1 MCREVNLP
9 AVQMTD
15 PNQAIANPRSVAEVE
30 KAAYKA
36 GRKAGSPTLPG
47 IFAWAVVTSMAMVKT
62 GLTAWQALG
71 MTFLV
76 FAGSAQLAAL
86 PLIAAATPVW
96 MIFVTA
102 MIVNL
107 RFVIFAASAGP
118 HFSHLP
124 WYRRLFYGYLN
135 GDVPMA
141 YFTQR
146 FPYSTLADTA
156 GKVGF
161 YTGVGY
167 QNWIVWQIG
176 AVIGIFLAGL
186 IPPSWNVGF
195 AGTLALLGLLI
206 PLVTNRPGVVG
217 VAVASITAI
226 ILHALPYRLGLLV
239 AVITGVAS
247 AMAVEAWQQ
256 RILEREKQA

>member
-1 MCREVNLP
+1 MRLEINVPVAQMTEHPP
-9 AVQMTD
+9 AVTD
-15 PNQAIANPRSVAEVE
+15 PRSVAEIE
-30 KAAYKA
+30 KAAFKA
-36 GRKAGSPTLPG
+36 GRKAGAPTLPG
-47 IFAWAVVTSMAMVKT
+47 IFAWALVTSMAMVKT
-62 GLTAWQALG
+62 GLTASQALG
-71 MTFLV
+71 MTFIV

-124 WYRRLFYGYLN
+124 WYRRMLYGYLN

-146 FPYSTLADTA
+146 FPYSTLADTT

-167 QNWIVWQIG
+167 QNWIVWQVG
-176 AVIGIFLAGL
+176 AVIGIFVAGL
-186 IPPSWNVGF
+186 IPASWNVGF

-217 VAVASITAI
+217 VAVASISAVV
-226 ILHALPYRLGLLV
+226 LHALPYRLGLLV
-239 AVITGVAS
+239 AVIGGVGS
-247 AMAVEAWQQ
+247 AMAVEAWQR